1 MYIIR
6 GLRVIIRDTD
16 IRLNLLF
23 LYKCFYNLKKIF
35 FVNVFLFCL
44 KGYSETL
51 KGRGPGSLS
60 ESVKK
65 GEFVMKIFFSDNAD

>member
-16 IRLNLLF
+16 IRLNLFF
-23 LYKCFYNLKKIF
+23 LYKCFYNLKKF
-35 FVNVFLFCL
+35 FINVFLFCL
-44 KGYSETL
+44 KEYSETL